1 MTKDELKSIIEQPH
15 TADKHHLPEL
25 LELSRQYPYSSPL
38 QVLIL
43 LLLHKVNDL
52 RYASE
57 LHERALVLPNLRRLY
72 TQLNTNPTTLVQN
85 EKSPSSES
93 NENSFGLIDAFLEQ
107 HPEDSSDIEE
117 LLDVAPATPPATQT
131 VVEQQNTEEII
142 SEFLDLG
149 EKAEVI
155 GVTPDTPQTS
165 EQSNSPAKSTSADR
179 PIETEEELFT
189 ETLARMYIRQG
200 KYQRAERILTQI
212 NLEFPKKSGYFA
224 EQLNF
229 LKKLIENNSENR
241 EQKP

>member
-72 TQLNTNPTTLVQN
+72 TQLNATPTTLIQS
-85 EKSPSSES
+85 EKNLSQESSS
-93 NENSFGLIDAFLEQ
+93 SGFGLIDAFLEQ

-117 LLDVAPATPPATQT
+117 LLDAAPIIPPKPQHPM
-131 VVEQQNTEEII
+131 EEKDTDDII
-142 SEFLDLG
+142 SEFLELG

-155 GVTPDTPQTS
+155 ETTPETPQTS
-165 EQSNSPAKSTSADR
+165 DEPKSPKKSTATEPLES
-179 PIETEEELFT
+179 EEELFT

-229 LKKLIENNSENR
+229 LKKLIENNSD
-241 EQKP
+241 K

>member
-25 LELSRQYPYSSPL
+25 LELSRQYPYSSPI

-43 LLLHKVNDL
+43 LLLHRVNDL

-57 LHERALVLPNLRRLY
+57 LHERALALPNLRRLY
-72 TQLNTNPTTLVQN
+72 TQLNASPATLAQN
-85 EKSPSSES
+85 KKNLSQESSGS
-93 NENSFGLIDAFLEQ
+93 DGFGLIDAFLEQ

-117 LLDVAPATPPATQT
+117 LLDAATITPPTPQRP
-131 VVEQQNTEEII
+131 TEEKNTDDII
-142 SEFLDLG
+142 SEFLGLG

-155 GVTPDTPQTS
+155 EATPDTPKTTDGAKAPQ
-165 EQSNSPAKSTSADR
+165 KSTSTE
-179 PIETEEELFT
+179 PIEAEEELFT

-229 LKKLIENNSENR
+229 LKKLIENNSD
-241 EQKP
+241 K

>member
-25 LELSRQYPYSSPL
+25 LELSRQYPYSAPL
-38 QVLIL
+38 QTLIL

-57 LHERALVLPNLRRLY
+57 LHERALALPNLRRLY
-72 TQLNTNPTTLVQN
+72 TQLNANPTTLIQN
-85 EKSPSSES
+85 DKTPSSES
-93 NENSFGLIDAFLEQ
+93 KDSGFGLIDAFLEQ

-117 LLDVAPATPPATQT
+117 LLDATPATPPATQT

-165 EQSNSPAKSTSADR
+165 EQSNFPAKSTSADH

-241 EQKP
+241 

>member
-1 MTKDELKSIIEQPH
+1 MTKEELKSIIEQPH

-25 LELSRQYPYSSPL
+25 LELSRQYPYSAPL

-72 TQLNTNPTTLVQN
+72 TQLNATPSTLVQS
-85 EKSPSSES
+85 EKSKTEESSVTG
-93 NENSFGLIDAFLEQ
+93 FGLIDAFLEQ
-107 HPEDSSDIEE
+107 HPEDSTEIEE
-117 LLDVAPATPPATQT
+117 LLDTPPTLPST
-131 VVEQQNTEEII
+131 PESTMEKPNTEEII

-155 GVTPDTPQTS
+155 EKTEEGTPTADKA
-165 EQSNSPAKSTSADR
+165 NSQAKGTNSQ
-179 PIETEEELFT
+179 PIEAEEELFT

-212 NLEFPKKSGYFA
+212 NLEFPQKSGYFA

-229 LKKLIENNSENR
+229 LKRLIENNSENR
-241 EQKP
+241 

>member
-1 MTKDELKSIIEQPH
+1 M
-15 TADKHHLPEL
+15 
-25 LELSRQYPYSSPL
+25 
-38 QVLIL
+38 
-43 LLLHKVNDL
+43 
-52 RYASE
+52 
-57 LHERALVLPNLRRLY
+57 
-72 TQLNTNPTTLVQN
+72 
-85 EKSPSSES
+85 
-93 NENSFGLIDAFLEQ
+93 
-107 HPEDSSDIEE
+107 
-117 LLDVAPATPPATQT
+117 
-131 VVEQQNTEEII
+131 
-142 SEFLDLG
+142 
-149 EKAEVI
+149 I

-241 EQKP
+241 

>member
-1 MTKDELKSIIEQPH
+1 MPKRSMKG
-15 TADKHHLPEL
+15 
-25 LELSRQYPYSSPL
+25 Y
-38 QVLIL
+38 
-43 LLLHKVNDL
+43 
-52 RYASE
+52 RYA
-57 LHERALVLPNLRRLY
+57 
-72 TQLNTNPTTLVQN
+72 
-85 EKSPSSES
+85 EKSVDAHTGIILS
-93 NENSFGLIDAFLEQ
+93 LIHISFLEQ

-117 LLDVAPATPPATQT
+117 LLDAAPTTPTATRGEI
-131 VVEQQNTEEII
+131 EQQNTEEII